1 MAGCYNHCYINA
13 LAAHAG
19 IKLNF
24 YNSILTSIESLSA
37 MDRYLGIVLAQRW
50 APMNNNQAQKI
61 LQTAEISKSRCE
73 TDLKRLSDVLRNGCP
88 NCILRHCNEQ
98 DQLPI
103 ISNEVIENLENL
115 WAITYMPT
123 PKKPNS
129 PFYSWNLNSPDTS
142 CKSPF
147 PLPNK
152 NNFKSQYSLYF
163 IFIPQSISK
172 NAGSSVR
179 RFPFEK
185 FTFFTKKFPK
195 SSTWGPFS
203 NYE

>member
-73 TDLKRLSDVLRNGCP
+73 TDLKRLSNVLRNGCP

-123 PKKPNS
+123 PKNPT
-129 PFYSWNLNSPDTS
+129 L
-142 CKSPF
+142 
-147 PLPNK
+147 L
-152 NNFKSQYSLYF
+152 
-163 IFIPQSISK
+163 
-172 NAGSSVR
+172 
-179 RFPFEK
+179 
-185 FTFFTKKFPK
+185 FTPET
-195 SSTWGPFS
+195 
-203 NYE
+203 

>member
-50 APMNNNQAQKI
+50 APMNNNQAQMV
-61 LQTAEISKSRCE
+61 LRRAEISKSRCE
-73 TDLKRLSDVLRNGCP
+73 ADLKRLSDILRNGCP

-103 ISNEVIENLENL
+103 ISNEVIESLENL

-142 CKSPF
+142 CKFLF
-147 PLPNK
+147 P
-152 NNFKSQYSLYF
+152 SQIKQLQITVFTVLYF
-163 IFIPQSISK
+163 HSSKYFKKCRFICASF
-172 NAGSSVR
+172 SVW
-179 RFPFEK
+179 K
-185 FTFFTKKFPK
+185 FTFLAKNFPK

-203 NYE
+203 NNE

>member
-24 YNSILTSIESLSA
+24 YNSIMTSIESLSA

-50 APMNNNQAQKI
+50 APMNNNQAQKV
-61 LQTAEISKSRCE
+61 LRTAEISKSRCE

-142 CKSPF
+142 CNTFSP
-147 PLPNK
+147 
-152 NNFKSQYSLYF
+152 
-163 IFIPQSISK
+163 
-172 NAGSSVR
+172 
-179 RFPFEK
+179 
-185 FTFFTKKFPK
+185 PK
-195 SSTWGPFS
+195 
-203 NYE
+203 